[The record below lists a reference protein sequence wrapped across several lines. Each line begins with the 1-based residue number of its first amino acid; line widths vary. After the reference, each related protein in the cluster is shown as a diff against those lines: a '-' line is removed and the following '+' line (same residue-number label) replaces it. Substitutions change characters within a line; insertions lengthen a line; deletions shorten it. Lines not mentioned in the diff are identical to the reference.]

1 MHIGAIVIASVIV
14 LTGLFYRQ
22 ISSRNSTSQTA
33 DEQDVLSEETSN
45 EEDVENTISLTP
57 TNPPNSP
64 TSAPTNTSTP
74 TINNSSIN
82 NYMYPNSSV
91 VSSSNNFLSLTS
103 EDSADVITD
112 WYKNK
117 IDSEGMNVTSFVTT
131 NTNDNVLNKLVG
143 ADGTYEVS
151 VEISKISNSSTVH
164 IEVSI

>member
-14 LTGLFYRQ
+14 LTGIFYRQ

-117 IDSEGMNVTSFVTT
+117 IDSEGMNVTSIVTT
-131 NTNDNVLNKLVG
+131 HTNDNVINKLIG
-143 ADGTYEVS
+143 ADGTNEVS

>member
-14 LTGLFYRQ
+14 LTGIFYRQ

-143 ADGTYEVS
+143 ADGTNEVS